1 MLRARCAMPL
11 LPLHPVTAIKTWL
24 LGKLPRRTA
33 HYLAQKVMGE
43 FQTGSEDSK
52 KRLQVHTSSNMV
64 DYFGM
69 PFWEKHSKR
78 MFQPDPS
85 QAAPVKSYLESTRT
99 TDRPRFSHPR
109 SVSGAN
115 NCASGAVCMERGF
128 DKANLLLGFEKGHSI
143 LRQHRHP
150 LRQVAHRE

>member
-1 MLRARCAMPL
+1 MPCLFCHCTRLRQSNRGCWANFQE
-11 LPLHPVTAIKTWL
+11 
-24 LGKLPRRTA
+24 GRRTIWHRRLWVSFEPVLKIA
-33 HYLAQKVMGE
+33 
-43 FQTGSEDSK
+43 K
-52 KRLQVHTSSNMV
+52 KKLQVHTSSNMV

-69 PFWEKHSKR
+69 PFWEKHRKR

-99 TDRPRFSHPR
+99 TDRPQFGHSSPR